1 MTQTK
6 TYQPPFT
13 DGNTIRCSDAASNN
27 MQCKYRIASNGT
39 SQARIRPISSALS
52 ISDQA
57 PKKKAWAIR
66 ATFLSSPSLSAF
78 RRYHL
83 ALSPTPQRRTAKLPL
98 FHPSSLYIPNHR
110 PKMAQRVTLRK
121 RQPYNTTSNRRRVV
135 KTPGGK
141 LVVHHLKKI
150 AVSLLPVQNF
160 DNARRMDRAK
170 R

>member
-1 MTQTK
+1 MHAGSVVTQTK

-13 DGNTIRCSDAASNN
+13 DGNTIRCSDAPSNN

-83 ALSPTPQRRTAKLPL
+83 ALSPTLLALAQNLNDEQQNYRSSIPQVFTSPTTDQKWPSESLSASDSLITPPPTGGGSSRLPEASWS
-98 FHPSSLYIPNHR
+98 F
-110 PKMAQRVTLRK
+110 
-121 RQPYNTTSNRRRVV
+121 TT
-135 KTPGGK
+135 
-141 LVVHHLKKI
+141 
-150 AVSLLPVQNF
+150 
-160 DNARRMDRAK
+160 
-170 R
+170 